1 MSNILV
7 TVDEQNLHITDAPKI
22 AAQGVNEN
30 YIIFTF
36 DVSWSGFAKVALF
49 YREED
54 EATVYE
60 SMIDQEGK
68 ALVPHEVTDEDG
80 KICFGIAGL
89 KDDVIYTS
97 EILKYKIVKG
107 KYTAGQETEPPTPG
121 IYEQMLTIASNIET
135 LLDNTPYLYYDGDE
149 GPELPIHTINDSVTS
164 FLSTWSSQKIA
175 DEISGGTSIQELNT
189 RVSSLESNVSGVDQ
203 DIAGLTSDVTT
214 LNNQVNS
221 LLPTFIQAVDSGTMV
236 GEKKGDVEGGC
247 YKIGNLV
254 IVDLKI
260 TMTTTYNQQ
269 NHYTGLFAEL
279 GEGLVPAQGRAAL
292 SAFVNLSNEQR
303 YTLTAFAN
311 SASEIENYGTLNIGS
326 PSLILTS
333 GMEIHVNGA
342 YAVSTV

>member
-121 IYEQMLTIASNIET
+121 IYEQMLTIASNIE
-135 LLDNTPYLYYDGDE
+135 
-149 GPELPIHTINDSVTS
+149 
-164 FLSTWSSQKIA
+164 
-175 DEISGGTSIQELNT
+175 
-189 RVSSLESNVSGVDQ
+189 
-203 DIAGLTSDVTT
+203 
-214 LNNQVNS
+214 
-221 LLPTFIQAVDSGTMV
+221 
-236 GEKKGDVEGGC
+236 C
-247 YKIGNLV
+247 
-254 IVDLKI
+254 
-260 TMTTTYNQQ
+260 
-269 NHYTGLFAEL
+269 
-279 GEGLVPAQGRAAL
+279 
-292 SAFVNLSNEQR
+292 
-303 YTLTAFAN
+303 
-311 SASEIENYGTLNIGS
+311 
-326 PSLILTS
+326 
-333 GMEIHVNGA
+333 
-342 YAVSTV
+342 